1 MEKILITGANGMLGG
16 KIIRQI
22 METTDFDVVAVAASK
37 DKIEAMSERE
47 AIGENDR
54 IHFLSN
60 EAFLSGEITEA
71 LSGIGGAVHLAF
83 SRRIRPASD
92 IAASIDFSERVFHR
106 FTEIGAERIIN
117 LSTQAVYGNVNGMRK
132 ETMDPAPESIYAMA
146 KYATERIFELCMK
159 TASIQNYTSLRLDL
173 VVQSQNL
180 IPDLCRQAKEGMIQ
194 LRGGKQRYSFID
206 ADDAA
211 LAVVSMLK
219 RRDRWERIYNVGWN
233 QRQYTLLEIAEMIA
247 EAAERIGYGRP
258 AIRLDEQNIVLWY
271 GMDSSKF
278 MEFTGWNP
286 SIGLT
291 EMIVKIMQREG

>member
-106 FTEIGAERIIN
+106 FTEIGAERVIN

-180 IPDLCRQAKEGMIQ
+180 LPDLCRQAKVGIIQ
-194 LRGGKQRYSFID
+194 LRGGKHWQ
-206 ADDAA
+206 
-211 LAVVSMLK
+211 
-219 RRDRWERIYNVGWN
+219 
-233 QRQYTLLEIAEMIA
+233 
-247 EAAERIGYGRP
+247 
-258 AIRLDEQNIVLWY
+258 
-271 GMDSSKF
+271 
-278 MEFTGWNP
+278 
-286 SIGLT
+286 
-291 EMIVKIMQREG
+291 